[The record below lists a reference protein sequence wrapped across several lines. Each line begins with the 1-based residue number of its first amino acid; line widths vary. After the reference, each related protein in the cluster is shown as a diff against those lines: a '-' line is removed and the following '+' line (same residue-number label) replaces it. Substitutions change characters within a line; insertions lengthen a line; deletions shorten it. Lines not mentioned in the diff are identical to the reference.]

1 MKQSTSNLK
10 TIGIVLIL
18 LICHVVMYGQS
29 TAPFQL
35 ADGEC
40 YAKHFTPDQY
50 NTVTKK
56 VLIKAASSYDE
67 AIPAEYETITE
78 EILVKPEIRKL
89 IPVPAVYETV
99 EEKIMTAPE
108 KKGLVKV
115 PAEYDT
121 VEEKVLVA
129 EAYTVKKVIPA
140 EFEIVSEKIEI
151 KPERKKIMLSPA
163 EYENVEEKILVKE
176 ASEKLIAVP
185 AEYETVSENY
195 EVQAASTKTT
205 RLEPIMK
212 TVTEQVEVQPATT
225 KWIEKRGTGTCLSA
239 DPKDC
244 VVWCLQE
251 IPAVYSTVSKVVN
264 MGCDGSGVANSGCTK
279 EENLPPQM
287 NTINKRV
294 IKSAATTRTEQI
306 PAEYGTVVKAVLK
319 TPASSKEEIIPA
331 EYKTI
336 EKKVVKTPARIVE
349 ETVPAVY
356 NTLTKT
362 VIKTP
367 ATTKEVILSPAE
379 YKTVSKRVLKTPAT
393 TKEEIIPAEYEKISK
408 RVIKTPA
415 NNKRVDV
422 PAEYKDVNE
431 RVLESKGEIL
441 WKRIICEKDIKDQL
455 VLNIQ
460 KALKA
465 KGFNPGPLDDVY
477 GKKTKAA
484 LVQFQKVNNL
494 LPGHLD
500 YETVA
505 ALGVDFKPSVAPAN
519 KDEKSPWIFASNPSN
534 KATASTD
541 KKADKKPDAS
551 KPAAKDKDKKED
563 LAKKAEDKKDD
574 LASKGGAD
582 KPADIGKSS
591 MTSEEQNMVKE
602 INLMRANPKAYI
614 PYIKAYIDN
623 MKKEGGWGASYIAQE
638 EAAAN
643 ELIAELNKLGPLSQL
658 KAKEDL
664 YQVAVQHGNDLKG
677 MGNVTHTGSN
687 GSSPF
692 DRIDKGTDLSGGNE
706 NLVGGLNTVRES
718 VITLLIDNGIPNRG
732 HRKTLLN
739 PAWNYASCR
748 KVGDVGG
755 MPNSWVQLF
764 GKK

>member
-1 MKQSTSNLK
+1 MKRLTLNL
-10 TIGIVLIL
+10 TISSVLIL
-18 LICHVVMYGQS
+18 LTCPLLVFGQS
-29 TAPFQL
+29 TTPFQL

-40 YAKHFTPDQY
+40 YAKHFTPDKY
-50 NTVTKK
+50 NTITKK

-78 EILVKPEIRKL
+78 KILVKPEIKKL

-99 EEKIMTAPE
+99 EEKVMIAPE
-108 KKGLVKV
+108 KKELVKV

-121 VEEKVLVA
+121 VEEKILVA

-140 EFEIVSEKIEI
+140 EFEMVSEKVEI
-151 KPERKKIMLSPA
+151 KPERKKIILAPA

-176 ASEKLIAVP
+176 ASEKLIAIP
-185 AEYETVSENY
+185 AEYETVSEDY
-195 EVQAASTKTT
+195 EVQAATTKTT
-205 RLEPIMK
+205 RLEPVMK
-212 TVTEQVEVQPATT
+212 TVTEKVQIQPAST
-225 KWIEKRGTGTCLSA
+225 KWIQKRGNNTCLSA

-251 IPAVYSTVSKVVN
+251 IPAVYSTVSKLVN
-264 MGCDGSGVANSGCTK
+264 MGCDGSGVADSGCVK
-279 EENLPPQM
+279 EETTPPQM
-287 NTINKRV
+287 NTITKRV
-294 IKSAATTRTEQI
+294 IKNAATTRTEQI

-319 TPASSKEEIIPA
+319 NPASAKEEIIPA
-331 EYKTI
+331 EYKTV
-336 EKKVVKTPARIVE
+336 EKKVVKTPARVVE

-356 NTLTKT
+356 NTITKT

-367 ATTKEVILSPAE
+367 ATTKEVIVSPAQ

-393 TKEEIIPAEYEKISK
+393 TKEEIIPAEYATVNK
-408 RVIKTPA
+408 RVVKKPA
-415 NNKRVDV
+415 SSKRVDV
-422 PAEYKDVNE
+422 PAEYKDVSE
-431 RVLESKGEIL
+431 KVLEAKGNVL

-455 VLNIQ
+455 ILNIQ

-465 KGFNPGPLDDVY
+465 KGFNPGPMDDVY
-477 GKKTKAA
+477 GKQTKAA

-505 ALGVDFKPSVAPAN
+505 ALGVDFDPPVAPAN
-519 KDEKSPWIFASNPSN
+519 KQEKAPWIYDNDLN
-534 KATASTD
+534 KETATASADDKAKDKTD
-541 KKADKKPDAS
+541 TD
-551 KPAAKDKDKKED
+551 KPAAKE
-563 LAKKAEDKKDD
+563 EDKKDD

-582 KPADIGKSS
+582 NNTDIGKSS
-591 MTSEEQNMVKE
+591 MTDEEQNMVKE
-602 INLMRANPKAYI
+602 INLMRSNPKAYI
-614 PYIKAYIDN
+614 PYVKAYIDN
-623 MKKEGGWGASYIAQE
+623 MKKEGGWGADYIAQE

-643 ELIAELNKLGPLSQL
+643 ELIAELEKLGPLSQL

-664 YQVAVQHGNDLKG
+664 YQVAKQHGDDLKG

-692 DRIDKGTDLSGGNE
+692 DRIRKGTDLSDGNE

-764 GKK
+764 GKE